1 MITNDNEWYKEDG
14 SERQRVAVNDN
25 ELQRV
30 TGSSKINENGTIH
43 IEE

>member
-1 MITNDNEWYKEDG
+1 MTMSGTKNDSEW
-14 SERQRVAVNDN
+14 QRVTANDN

-30 TGSSKINENGTIH
+30 TASGKTNENGTIH

>member
-1 MITNDNEWYKEDG
+1 MSGTKNDSEW
-14 SERQRVAVNDN
+14 QRVTANDN

-30 TGSSKINENGTIH
+30 TASGKINENGTIH